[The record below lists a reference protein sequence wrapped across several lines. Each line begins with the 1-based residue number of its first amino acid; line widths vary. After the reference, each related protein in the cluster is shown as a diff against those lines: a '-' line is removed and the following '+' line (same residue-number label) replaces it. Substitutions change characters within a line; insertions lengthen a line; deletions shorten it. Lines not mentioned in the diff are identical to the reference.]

1 MHLRIHDVRR
11 YPLYGE
17 KTASKRLPVAWGLR
31 ARKMEQELSCLLLI
45 TSTAQPPLSLL
56 TELGNEL
63 WHFGH

>member
-1 MHLRIHDVRR
+1 MV
-11 YPLYGE
+11 E
-17 KTASKRLPVAWGLR
+17 KTASKRLHSRLGLR

-45 TSTAQPPLSLL
+45 TSTARPPLSLL